1 VNVVRRGWRFLLT
14 DSAADG
20 AFGLYSAVGDAFAG
34 RRLGFG
40 RRRAAVAARFARFR
54 GAADDAV
61 AASWVAGALAEI
73 GLVEVVLP
81 PGAGERARLLAYAD
95 APLLGAHLVA
105 RVPGVPPRASDIV
118 RWYREHDDG
127 TGVPDR
133 LRWDG
138 IPPDA
143 AALGIAH
150 AYLEAVEDPAEPSD
164 PAEALFAILADAGRR
179 FRVELVRA
187 FREFLAA
194 DPAWDAPLDIP
205 LAPVE
210 ADAALA
216 ALAARIDARDPRNDR
231 RSERLAGL
239 ADALAARL
247 DLDRRHAARLAR
259 LLALGRAAEGVP
271 HDDFDPLSRFARE
284 RRADHARRAAS
295 IAASVPAYAADAPF
309 LEASAAWYED
319 GPVDPLAA
327 VLALTVAADAL
338 DPLDAPRRLSAA
350 AGSQFDPA
358 ITRAYL
364 ASLGAAT

>member
-1 VNVVRRGWRFLLT
+1 MT
-14 DSAADG
+14 DSPADG

-40 RRRAAVAARFARFR
+40 RRRAAAAARFARFR

-73 GLVEVVLP
+73 GLLDVVLTAD
-81 PGAGERARLLAYAD
+81 AGERARMLAQAD
-95 APLLGAHLVA
+95 VPLRGARIVA
-105 RVPGVPPRASDIV
+105 AIPGVPPRAADIV
-118 RWYREHDDG
+118 RWHREHDDG

-138 IPPDA
+138 IPADA
-143 AALGIAH
+143 AALGLVH
-150 AYLEAVEDPAEPSD
+150 AYLVALEDPAEPRA
-164 PAEALFAILADAGRR
+164 PAEALFAILAEAGRT

-187 FREFLAA
+187 FREFVAA
-194 DPAWDAPLDIP
+194 DPSWDAPLDLP
-205 LAPVE
+205 LAPLD
-210 ADAALA
+210 ADPALA
-216 ALAARIDARDPRNDR
+216 ALAARIDARDPRHDH

-247 DLDRRHAARLAR
+247 ELDRRRAARLAR
-259 LLALGRAAEGVP
+259 LLTLGRAAEP
-271 HDDFDPLSRFARE
+271 APDEDADPLSRFARE
-284 RRADHARRAAS
+284 RRSDQARRAAS
-295 IAASVPAYAADAPF
+295 IAAAVPAYASEAPL

-364 ASLGAAT
+364 TSLGAAT